1 MKNYYELLE
10 VSEKASPEVIKKAYT
25 TLVKK
30 YHPDLQP
37 DGEKKAAEEKIKEI
51 NEAYEI
57 LSDKVKRANF
67 DKKLQIQRVKEEQ
80 AKFAKMNNKQ
90 QNSSNTTYENNT
102 TNYRQNENYAPQ
114 NDKSYSYYNKPQ
126 KRVIH
131 KPRVKNV
138 YDNNYGTDY
147 NDSMNEFYNNVYNE
161 AYNNAYN
168 QAYINNL
175 RNMGFDIK
183 YERPFKEKIKIAF
196 SAFCSIL
203 VCLVICF
210 ILWHIPPIKNYFI
223 NLYNN
228 NDIIKFFVDLFIS
241 IFQSFKQLFNNPQ
254 ANI

>member
-1 MKNYYELLE
+1 MKNYYEILE
-10 VSEKASPEVIKKAYT
+10 VSEKASPEFIKKAYT

-67 DKKLQIQRVKEEQ
+67 DKNLQVQRV
-80 AKFAKMNNKQ
+80 
-90 QNSSNTTYENNT
+90 
-102 TNYRQNENYAPQ
+102 

-161 AYNNAYN
+161 AYNNA
-168 QAYINNL
+168 
-175 RNMGFDIK
+175 
-183 YERPFKEKIKIAF
+183 
-196 SAFCSIL
+196 
-203 VCLVICF
+203 
-210 ILWHIPPIKNYFI
+210 
-223 NLYNN
+223 
-228 NDIIKFFVDLFIS
+228 
-241 IFQSFKQLFNNPQ
+241 
-254 ANI
+254 

>member
-57 LSDKVKRANF
+57 LSDKVKRENF
-67 DKKLQIQRVKEEQ
+67 DKKLQVQRV
-80 AKFAKMNNKQ
+80 
-90 QNSSNTTYENNT
+90 
-102 TNYRQNENYAPQ
+102 

-138 YDNNYGTDY
+138 YDNNYGIDY

-210 ILWHIPPIKNYFI
+210 ILWHIPPVKNYFI